1 MSIKADSTRENIL
14 NTAKEHFLKD
24 GFDGASLRNILKDA
38 GLTTG
43 AFYKY
48 YPTKESLFDALI
60 DPYLEH
66 IYSIYDNVL
75 NNFQELSAEEQTNQ
89 MTKSSDDGINQ
100 IIDYVYDNY
109 DNFRLLLKCG
119 DSGKFT
125 DFIHNMVEREVNS
138 TIEYIETMRKAETAI
153 PQIDKSLFH
162 MIATGFFSAVF
173 QIIEHDI
180 DKETAKNNIYKLK
193 MFQTGGW
200 ERLFNIKFPDC

>member
-125 DFIHNMVEREVNS
+125 DFIHNMVEREVDS

-180 DKETAKNNIYKLK
+180 DKKTAKNNIYQLK

>member
-1 MSIKADSTRENIL
+1 MSIKANNTRENIL

-24 GFDGASLRNILKDA
+24 GLDGASLRNILKDA

-75 NNFQELSAEEQTNQ
+75 NDFQKLSAEEQTNQ

-100 IIDYVYDNY
+100 IVDYVYDNY

-138 TIEYIETMRKAETAI
+138 TIEYIETMRKAETSI

-180 DKETAKNNIYKLK
+180 DKETAKKNIAQLK

>member
-180 DKETAKNNIYKLK
+180 DKETAKNNIYQLK

>member
-180 DKETAKNNIYKLK
+180 DKKTAKNNIYQLK

>member
-1 MSIKADSTRENIL
+1 MSIKADTTRENIL

-24 GFDGASLRNILKDA
+24 GLDGASLRNILKDA

-48 YPTKESLFDALI
+48 FPTKESLFDALV

-75 NNFQELSAEEQTNQ
+75 NDFQKLSAEEQTNQ

-100 IIDYVYDNY
+100 IVDYVYDNY

-180 DKETAKNNIYKLK
+180 DKETAKKNIIQLK